1 MNCAL
6 RSLSLQPKDLEE
18 GELGLLYIPGVKG
31 FSLARKRNILLR
43 CFQCSG
49 RAVPSQLRVPQP
61 HLLPLIW
68 LGGGGGGGIPAKASA
83 PLVLARCH
91 WGDRPPAVPLGYL
104 HQVYSPLLGGEAGN
118 WSLRGKNLPWDHL
131 RFNSGARA
139 AVGNTGD
146 SAEILHYEAKQERTF
161 FPHRSL
167 KMSDSFNFALSRKDR
182 EMK

>member
-1 MNCAL
+1 MFCRFFKRKHLKPCLSLNCAL

-68 LGGGGGGGIPAKASA
+68 LGGGGESQPKPLHRWSWRGVTGVTDLQQCLWGIYT
-83 PLVLARCH
+83 RFT
-91 WGDRPPAVPLGYL
+91 
-104 HQVYSPLLGGEAGN
+104 
-118 WSLRGKNLPWDHL
+118 HL
-131 RFNSGARA
+131 CSG
-139 AVGNTGD
+139 VKQGTG
-146 SAEILHYEAKQERTF
+146 
-161 FPHRSL
+161 P
-167 KMSDSFNFALSRKDR
+167 
-182 EMK
+182 